1 MTRKYITSS
10 ETYQATRLPLAWQL
24 PGRSLQRRM
33 VLLLILTTGIRMT
46 NTSRHLVITMISTG
60 QSLRSSHRR
69 NKSRALLST
78 KIRYQQGKRQDVKPR
93 QRFSA
98 ISQVFYTT
106 ELQKLDFGHPSVAA
120 AQINAWVSNITRGKI
135 HNLISE
141 DDVKDSLVLLLTT
154 LFFKGTWRHQFNP
167 NVTNVASFYLSPSAY
182 KQVPFMNV
190 KNTFFYA
197 ESAKYDAKILRMPYL
212 MGIRQAF
219 EDTASF
225 PGLARGQRLDQRLRV
240 SKVLQKS
247 GIEINEL
254 GKVSLVNK
262 FGEDDEP
269 PQEVI
274 ANKPFLFFIED
285 EATRQLLFT
294 GRSEVF
300 ILAGLRTLDCQ
311 TNKKQENSRLNYF
324 DTDLLKYSAEDRSG
338 NVVVS
343 PASIKSTL
351 AMLLEGASGK
361 TEAEIRTSLRVSPN
375 KEEFR
380 EQLNTYLSALQFNTT
395 GGKLQNANA
404 VIVSKKL
411 KLKKEYETM
420 LQKVYLTEIAKLN
433 FADPIV
439 ASTIINN
446 WVSNKTMGLIP
457 TLVEPVH
464 ILPTSDILLI
474 NALFFKNTWLHSFD
488 RRLSHPA
495 CFRLRGICRNVAMM
509 ETQHELNYAF
519 IDNLRAHAVELP
531 YAISLLM
538 EPTDVQLAMPRFTVD
553 YSVDMVGPLRNMR
566 ITALFSAQSNLSGIF
581 EGGTTQINHL
591 FHKVHISVDEDGT
604 VAAAA
609 TAAMVVPLIQGSVQL
624 VVDRPFVF
632 FIRDNNLGLVL
643 FEGKI
648 EEPNEFVQQNVVVGQ
663 AKKSVITNVPIKR
676 SSGFNFNLLCL
687 VGLCSARWVRRGRT
701 QPKTTSFV
709 GEATNELSTAIF
721 QGYIDDNKNIAF
733 SPLGYSAILAILAEG
748 ATGQT
753 REQLVSALH
762 LPDDQAL
769 TRKTFR
775 YIMERLKNTHEY
787 KYNQPELKNYFYIY
801 KNYTINDDYKK
812 ILEDYYL
819 TEVRSVERYNDA
831 DHFKPED
838 TDDKSEL
845 IIEINDKKAEE
856 SKKNEEIVDLVPP
869 KQSDE
874 KLISFA
880 VEDKPEKVDIS
891 QIEYKPAKN
900 IKEKIKLVKTYPK
913 KEESGEEEETMV
925 AVEARNHARSL
936 RVLMD
941 KNDIASTS
949 PSNSLMIIFN
959 GMYFRGA
966 WKQPFEKVESAM
978 FYTSNTEK
986 KQVQMMSTKGIFRTG
1001 SLPGLDSS
1009 AIELPYD
1016 GGRYSLLVVVPRTRD
1031 GLIRLTADLPA
1042 SPLEDI
1048 QDSLHE
1054 EELQFGVSSIFSRE
1068 AELSGVSSAE
1078 GLFVQELVQ
1087 HVAVRV
1093 DNADSSSSQ
1102 LSASNTV
1109 QESLKNLP
1117 LSSIKPAR
1125 RFNVDRPFIFFI
1137 IDRLDKLV
1145 VIAGKVT
1152 DPQLPMPFE
1161 I

>member
-1 MTRKYITSS
+1 MTLRLCFVLFAVVSATLAAQIPNDAEIHNVFGDLPGYKAPPGLATARPVAPAKNGTLVDPDYWDSYDEYQPSS
-10 ETYQATRLPLAWQL
+10 RNYDDFDWTVTKRIAALSNENFLLSPLGLKLTMAILTEAATGATRAELSSVLKLDTNRANV
-24 PGRSLQRRM
+24 RSKFSSIIASM
-33 VLLLILTTGIRMT
+33 
-46 NTSRHLVITMISTG
+46 
-60 QSLRSSHRR
+60 QSPSKNYELNLGSKIYIDSS
-69 NKSRALLST
+69 
-78 KIRYQQGKRQDVKPR
+78 VKPR

-212 MGIRQAF
+212 GNKFSMFIVVPNSLTGLPRVMNSLADLRTEMLYLQERTVDVTIPKFNFDYTTILDGVLKEMGIRQAF

-254 GKVSLVNK
+254 GSVAYSATEVSLVNK

-294 GRSEVF
+294 GRVSDPLAPIAAKPSEVF

-531 YAISLLM
+531 YADGRYSMVLLVPQDHEGLAGLIRDLPYMSLPQISLLM

-676 SSGFNFNLLCL
+676 SSGFNFN
-687 VGLCSARWVRRGRT
+687 R
-701 QPKTTSFV
+701 
-709 GEATNELSTAIF
+709 
-721 QGYIDDNKNIAF
+721 
-733 SPLGYSAILAILAEG
+733 
-748 ATGQT
+748 
-753 REQLVSALH
+753 
-762 LPDDQAL
+762 
-769 TRKTFR
+769 
-775 YIMERLKNTHEY
+775 
-787 KYNQPELKNYFYIY
+787 
-801 KNYTINDDYKK
+801 
-812 ILEDYYL
+812 
-819 TEVRSVERYNDA
+819 
-831 DHFKPED
+831 
-838 TDDKSEL
+838 
-845 IIEINDKKAEE
+845 
-856 SKKNEEIVDLVPP
+856 
-869 KQSDE
+869 
-874 KLISFA
+874 
-880 VEDKPEKVDIS
+880 
-891 QIEYKPAKN
+891 
-900 IKEKIKLVKTYPK
+900 
-913 KEESGEEEETMV
+913 
-925 AVEARNHARSL
+925 
-936 RVLMD
+936 
-941 KNDIASTS
+941 
-949 PSNSLMIIFN
+949 
-959 GMYFRGA
+959 
-966 WKQPFEKVESAM
+966 
-978 FYTSNTEK
+978 
-986 KQVQMMSTKGIFRTG
+986 
-1001 SLPGLDSS
+1001 
-1009 AIELPYD
+1009 
-1016 GGRYSLLVVVPRTRD
+1016 
-1031 GLIRLTADLPA
+1031 
-1042 SPLEDI
+1042 
-1048 QDSLHE
+1048 
-1054 EELQFGVSSIFSRE
+1054 
-1068 AELSGVSSAE
+1068 
-1078 GLFVQELVQ
+1078 
-1087 HVAVRV
+1087 
-1093 DNADSSSSQ
+1093 
-1102 LSASNTV
+1102 
-1109 QESLKNLP
+1109 
-1117 LSSIKPAR
+1117 
-1125 RFNVDRPFIFFI
+1125 
-1137 IDRLDKLV
+1137 
-1145 VIAGKVT
+1145 
-1152 DPQLPMPFE
+1152 MPH
-1161 I
+1161 